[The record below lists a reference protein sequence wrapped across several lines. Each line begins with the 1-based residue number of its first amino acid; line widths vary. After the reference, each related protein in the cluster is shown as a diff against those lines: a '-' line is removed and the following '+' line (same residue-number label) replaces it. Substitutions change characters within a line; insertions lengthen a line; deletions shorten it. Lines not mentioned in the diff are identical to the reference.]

1 MLTAGICAYNE
12 GRSIGKAIASLLPQ
26 LGGGDELIVVAS
38 GCTDNTVP
46 AVREIAEGD
55 KRVRLIE
62 ERERRGKS
70 SAINLILKNAKGG
83 TIVLTD
89 ADVIVGEG
97 AVSALSKRLEESGA
111 GAVIAQTCPYKTENF
126 FDRMQA
132 FAWRAFNS
140 TRAEQ
145 SESGE
150 LFALNGYLSAV
161 RAGIVK
167 QIPEGNLVEDW
178 LLGWEIK
185 KSGSAVVY
193 EPEAIVYVKSAQN
206 LRDYIRQKSR
216 VRAGQWQMRKE
227 GMKLGYLRKP
237 SHLKHLLSS
246 PYALPY
252 LALDAAIFAKA
263 FLNFSAGRLSWEPV
277 ESSKI

>member
-1 MLTAGICAYNE
+1 MLTVGICAYNE
-12 GRSIGKAIASLLPQ
+12 GRSIGKALASLLPQ
-26 LGGGDELIVVAS
+26 LGSGDELIVVAS

-46 AVREIAEGD
+46 AVREIAERN

-62 ERERRGKS
+62 EQEKRGKS
-70 SAINLILKNAKGG
+70 SAINIILKNAKGG

-89 ADVIVGEG
+89 ADIIVGEG
-97 AVSALSKRLEESGA
+97 AIGALSKRLEESGA

-145 SESGE
+145 SQSGE

-161 RAGIVK
+161 RAGIVT
-167 QIPEGNLVEDW
+167 QIQEGNLVEDW

-185 KSGSAVVY
+185 KTGNAVVY
-193 EPEAIVYVKSAQN
+193 EPEAMVYVKSAQN

-216 VRAGQWQMRKE
+216 VRAGQWQMRRH
-227 GMKLGYLRKP
+227 GMKLSYLRKP
-237 SHLKHLLSS
+237 SHLRHLLAS

-252 LALDAAIFAKA
+252 LVLDLAIMADA
-263 FLNFSAGRLSWEPV
+263 FVNVSLNRLSWQPV